1 MELKIVEWVAQN
13 LHHPVLDRIMV
24 WITHLGDNGYLWVAV
39 CLLLLC
45 YKPTRKWGGV
55 MALSL
60 LLMLIFGE
68 GTLKNL
74 FQRARPYTRLPN
86 LQLLIPPEPS
96 YSFPSGHAAVSF
108 AGAMVVWMM
117 DPKRWGRVA
126 LAAALLILF
135 SRLYLSVHYPTDLL
149 AGALLGTGCAYAAR
163 WLFELWIPIRKTE
176 GE

>member
-1 MELKIVEWVAQN
+1 M
-13 LHHPVLDRIMV
+13 
-24 WITHLGDNGYLWVAV
+24 AV

-74 FQRARPYTRLPN
+74 FQRARPYTHLPN

-126 LAAALLILF
+126 LATALLILF

-163 WLFELWIPIRKTE
+163 WLFELWIPIRKME